1 MSQQE
6 TIQLNELSDISL
18 LYPDS
23 ETMRRA
29 GAGESGA
36 ALPAATAEQLELYY
50 LIDLKSSDIGSFF
63 TADPETIRYRQETF
77 ADMTENPEIARTLLK
92 MLPLLSDITE
102 LRRMGADTG
111 ASTESYLYSITE
123 VELYISLMDHLK
135 KGILPL
141 KDKLQS
147 RAFRALAER
156 ISLLTES
163 EYYTE
168 LNRKLNELKKRVREI
183 KSITVGVNLDAQL
196 RPEHA
201 GVLSVN
207 NEYFKSGE
215 LLDRILRLD
224 FKENEYTCI
233 ASLVPFRKNQSENQQ
248 LALSYAFN
256 SAINEVFKTSIRSWK
271 KVVQLYVLENT
282 DFLIRMMPEIEFVV
296 KASELMTR
304 LAEKGVPLCRPE
316 IRPVSEKAFAV
327 TGLRNPVVAMK
338 IDGDVIPNDFVFD
351 EEGMIFVITGP
362 NRGGKSVTT
371 CGVGLAFVMAQL
383 GLYVPAESATI
394 SPCDCIY
401 THFPT
406 GSEDTIDKGRLG
418 EECARLDA
426 IFDTLTENSLVLL
439 DESLSSTGSYE
450 ASYIA
455 SEVLAGFS
463 MARCRCIFSTHL
475 HDLAASVDRINGDCL
490 PRGGVKI
497 DNMVA
502 AIDEGTRSFKVRRAR
517 PDGKSYARDIAEKY
531 GLSFDKILSKIE
543 KNKE

>member
-1 MSQQE
+1 MAE
-6 TIQLNELSDISL
+6 YENNTDISL
-18 LYPDS
+18 LYPDAES
-23 ETMRRA
+23 MRRQSM
-29 GAGESGA
+29 GQSGA
-36 ALPAATAEQLELYY
+36 RLSEVTAEQLELYY

-63 TADPETIRYRQETF
+63 TADAETIRYRQETF
-77 ADMTENPEIARTLLK
+77 ADMAENPELAKVLLK
-92 MLPLLSDITE
+92 MLPLLGDITE
-102 LRRMGADTG
+102 LRRMGSDSAG
-111 ASTESYLYSITE
+111 STESYLYSITE
-123 VELYISLMDHLK
+123 VELYTSLMDHLK
-135 KGILPL
+135 KGLLPIA
-141 KDKLQS
+141 DKLKS
-147 RAFRALAER
+147 RAFRSLAER
-156 ISLLTES
+156 IRYLTES
-163 EYYTE
+163 EYYK
-168 LNRKLNELKKRVREI
+168 NLNEKLGELTKRVREI

-201 GVLSVN
+201 GVLSIN

-215 LLDRILRLD
+215 ILDKILRLD
-224 FKENEYTCI
+224 FRENEYTCI

-248 LALSYAFN
+248 MALSYAFN

-296 KASELMTR
+296 KAAELMTR
-304 LAEKGVPLCRPE
+304 LEEKGCKLCRPE
-316 IRPVSEKAFAV
+316 IRPMAEKTFTAKN
-327 TGLRNPVVAMK
+327 LCNPVVSLK
-338 IDGDVIPNDFVFD
+338 IDGPVVPNDFTFD
-351 EEGMIFVITGP
+351 EDGMIFVITGP

-371 CGVGLAFVMAQL
+371 CAVGLAFVMAQL
-383 GLYVPAESATI
+383 GLYVCADEAVI

-426 IFDTLTENSLVLL
+426 IFDTLTENSLALL

-455 SEVLAGFS
+455 GEVLSGFS

-475 HDLAASVDRINGDCL
+475 HDLAASVDRINEDCL
-490 PRGGVKI
+490 PKGGVKI

-502 AIDEGTRSFKVRRAR
+502 AIDEGSRSFKVRRAR

-531 GLSFDKILSKIE
+531 GLSIE
-543 KNKE
+543 KIMQKVEKNR

>member
-1 MSQQE
+1 MSYKE
-6 TIQLNELSDISL
+6 NMPEVEMADISL
-18 LYPDS
+18 LYPDG

-29 GAGESGA
+29 GAGMSDA
-36 ALPAATAEQLELYY
+36 RLPADTAEQLELDY
-50 LIDLKSSDIGSFF
+50 LINLKSCDIASFF
-63 TADPETIRYRQETF
+63 TSDPETIRYRQETF
-77 ADMTENPEIARTLLK
+77 ADMTAHPEIAHTLLK

-123 VELYISLMDHLK
+123 VELYTSLMEHLK
-135 KGILPL
+135 KGLLPL
-141 KDKLQS
+141 KNSLGS
-147 RAFRALAER
+147 RAFRAFAER
-156 ISLLTES
+156 ISYLTES
-163 EYYTE
+163 EYYKD
-168 LNRKLNELKKRVREI
+168 LNEKLNELTKRVREI

-196 RPEHA
+196 RPESA

-215 LLDRILRLD
+215 ILDRILRLD
-224 FKENEYTCI
+224 FKENEYTTI

-248 LALSYAFN
+248 MALSYAFN

-282 DFLIRMMPEIEFVV
+282 DFLIRMMPEIEFAV
-296 KASELMTR
+296 KASELMKNLT
-304 LAEKGVPLCRPE
+304 EKGVPLCRPE
-316 IRPVSEKAFAV
+316 IRPMAEKAFTAE
-327 TGLRNPVVAMK
+327 GLRNPVVAMK
-338 IDGDVIPNDFVFD
+338 IDEKVIPNDFTFD

-371 CGVGLAFVMAQL
+371 CAVGLAFILAQL
-383 GLYVPAESATI
+383 GLLVPAERAVL
-394 SPCDCIY
+394 SPADAIY

-426 IFDTLTENSLVLL
+426 IFDTLTENGLVLL

-475 HDLAASVDRINGDCL
+475 HDLAASVDRINADCM
-490 PRGGVKI
+490 PKGGVKI

-517 PDGKSYARDIAEKY
+517 PDGKSYARDIADKY
-531 GLSFDKILSKIE
+531 GLSFDKIMAKIE
-543 KNKE
+543 KKK

>member
-1 MSQQE
+1 MSYKE
-6 TIQLNELSDISL
+6 NMPEVEMADISL
-18 LYPDS
+18 LYPDG

-29 GAGESGA
+29 GAGMSDA
-36 ALPAATAEQLELYY
+36 RLPTDTAEQLELDY
-50 LIDLKSSDIGSFF
+50 LINLKSCDIASFF
-63 TADPETIRYRQETF
+63 TSDPETIRYRQETF
-77 ADMTENPEIARTLLK
+77 ADMAAHPEIAHTLLK

-123 VELYISLMDHLK
+123 VELYTSLMEHLK
-135 KGILPL
+135 KGLLPL
-141 KDKLQS
+141 KASLRS
-147 RAFRALAER
+147 RAFCAFAER
-156 ISLLTES
+156 ISYLTES
-163 EYYTE
+163 EYYKD
-168 LNRKLNELKKRVREI
+168 LNEKLNELTKRVREI

-196 RPEHA
+196 RPESA

-215 LLDRILRLD
+215 ILDRILRLD
-224 FKENEYTCI
+224 FKENEYTTI

-248 LALSYAFN
+248 MALSYAFN

-296 KASELMTR
+296 KASELMKNLT
-304 LAEKGVPLCRPE
+304 EKGVPLCRPE
-316 IRPVSEKAFAV
+316 IRPMAEKAFTAE
-327 TGLRNPVVAMK
+327 GLRNPVVAMK
-338 IDGDVIPNDFVFD
+338 IDEEVIPNDFAFD

-371 CGVGLAFVMAQL
+371 CAVGLAFILAQL
-383 GLYVPAESATI
+383 GLLVPAERAVL
-394 SPCDCIY
+394 SPADAIY

-426 IFDTLTENSLVLL
+426 IFDTLTENGLVLL

-475 HDLAASVDRINGDCL
+475 HDLAASVDRINADCT
-490 PRGGVKI
+490 PKGGVKI

-517 PDGKSYARDIAEKY
+517 PDGKSYARDIADKY
-531 GLSFDKILSKIE
+531 GLSFDKIMTKIE
-543 KNKE
+543 KNK

>member
-1 MSQQE
+1 MSYME
-6 TIQLNELSDISL
+6 NMPEVEMADISL
-18 LYPDS
+18 LYPDG

-29 GAGESGA
+29 GAGMSDA
-36 ALPAATAEQLELYY
+36 RLPADTAEQLELDY
-50 LIDLKSSDIGSFF
+50 LINLKSCDIASFF
-63 TADPETIRYRQETF
+63 TSDPETIRYRQETF
-77 ADMTENPEIARTLLK
+77 ADMTAHPEIAHTLLK

-123 VELYISLMDHLK
+123 VELYTSLMEHLK
-135 KGILPL
+135 KGLLPL
-141 KDKLQS
+141 KDSLQS
-147 RAFRALAER
+147 RAFRAFAER
-156 ISLLTES
+156 ISYLTES
-163 EYYTE
+163 EYYKD
-168 LNRKLNELKKRVREI
+168 LNEKLNELTKRVREI

-196 RPEHA
+196 RPESA

-215 LLDRILRLD
+215 ILDRILRLD
-224 FKENEYTCI
+224 FKENEYTTI

-248 LALSYAFN
+248 MALSYAFN

-282 DFLIRMMPEIEFVV
+282 DFLIRMMPEIEFAV
-296 KASELMTR
+296 KASELMKNLT
-304 LAEKGVPLCRPE
+304 EKGVPLCRPE
-316 IRPVSEKAFAV
+316 IRPMAEKAFTAE
-327 TGLRNPVVAMK
+327 GLRNPVVAMK
-338 IDGDVIPNDFVFD
+338 IDEEVIPNDFTFD
-351 EEGMIFVITGP
+351 EDGMIFVITGP

-371 CGVGLAFVMAQL
+371 CAVGLAFILAQL
-383 GLYVPAESATI
+383 GLLVPAERAVL
-394 SPCDCIY
+394 SPADAIY

-426 IFDTLTENSLVLL
+426 IFDTLTGNGLVLL

-475 HDLAASVDRINGDCL
+475 HDLAASVDQINADCT
-490 PRGGVKI
+490 PKGGVKI

-517 PDGKSYARDIAEKY
+517 PDGKSYARDIADKY
-531 GLSFDKILSKIE
+531 GLSFDKIMAKIE
-543 KNKE
+543 KKK

>member
-1 MSQQE
+1 MSYKE
-6 TIQLNELSDISL
+6 NMPEVEMADISL
-18 LYPDS
+18 LYPDG

-29 GAGESGA
+29 GAGMSDA
-36 ALPAATAEQLELYY
+36 RLPADTAEQLELDY
-50 LIDLKSSDIGSFF
+50 LINLKSCDIASFF
-63 TADPETIRYRQETF
+63 TSDPETIRYRQETF
-77 ADMTENPEIARTLLK
+77 ADMTAHPEIAHTLLK

-123 VELYISLMDHLK
+123 VELYTSLMEHLK
-135 KGILPL
+135 KGLLPL
-141 KDKLQS
+141 KNSLGS
-147 RAFRALAER
+147 RAFRAFAER
-156 ISLLTES
+156 ISYLTES
-163 EYYTE
+163 EYYKD
-168 LNRKLNELKKRVREI
+168 LNEKLNELTKRVREI

-196 RPEHA
+196 RPESA

-215 LLDRILRLD
+215 ILDRILRLD
-224 FKENEYTCI
+224 FKENEYTTI

-248 LALSYAFN
+248 MALSYAFN

-282 DFLIRMMPEIEFVV
+282 DFLIRMMPEIEFAV
-296 KASELMTR
+296 KASELMKNLT
-304 LAEKGVPLCRPE
+304 EKGVPLCRPE
-316 IRPVSEKAFAV
+316 IRPMAEKAFTAE
-327 TGLRNPVVAMK
+327 GLRNPVVAMK
-338 IDGDVIPNDFVFD
+338 IDEKVIPNDFTFD

-371 CGVGLAFVMAQL
+371 CAVGLAFILAQL
-383 GLYVPAESATI
+383 GLLVPAERAVL
-394 SPCDCIY
+394 SPADAIY

-426 IFDTLTENSLVLL
+426 IFDTLTENGLVLL

-475 HDLAASVDRINGDCL
+475 HDLAASVDQINADCT
-490 PRGGVKI
+490 PKGGVKI

-517 PDGKSYARDIAEKY
+517 PDGKSYARDIADKY
-531 GLSFDKILSKIE
+531 GLSFDKIMAKIE
-543 KNKE
+543 KKK

>member
-1 MSQQE
+1 MSE
-6 TIQLNELSDISL
+6 NENVYEVVKADISL

-23 ETMRRA
+23 ETMRL
-29 GAGESGA
+29 A
-36 ALPAATAEQLELYY
+36 AVGGSARLSAVTAEQLELYC
-50 LIDLKSSDIGSFF
+50 LIDLKTSDIGSFF
-63 TADPETIRYRQETF
+63 TCDPETIRYRQETF
-77 ADMTENPEIARTLLK
+77 ADLFANPELSHTLLK

-102 LRRMGADTG
+102 LRRMGSDST

-123 VELYISLMDHLK
+123 VELYTSLMEHLK
-135 KGILPL
+135 KGLLPIRE
-141 KDKLQS
+141 KLQS
-147 RAFRALAER
+147 RAFRGLAER
-156 ISLLTES
+156 VALLTES
-163 EYYTE
+163 EYYKE
-168 LNRKLNELKKRVREI
+168 LNERLNELTKRVREI

-201 GVLSVN
+201 GVLSIN

-215 LLDRILRLD
+215 ILDKILRLD
-224 FKENEYTCI
+224 FKANEYTCI

-248 LALSYAFN
+248 MALSYAFN
-256 SAINEVFKTSIRSWK
+256 SAINDVFKTSIRSWR

-304 LAEKGVPLCRPE
+304 LAERGVPLCRPE
-316 IRPVSEKAFAV
+316 IRPLEEKAFSV

-338 IDGDVIPNDFVFD
+338 IDGDVIPNDFAFD

-371 CGVGLAFVMAQL
+371 CAVGLAFVLAQL
-383 GLYVPAESATI
+383 GLYVPAEQAVL
-394 SPCDCIY
+394 SPCDSIH

-418 EECARLDA
+418 EECARLDT
-426 IFDTLTENSLVLL
+426 IFDTLTEYSLALL

-475 HDLAASVDRINGDCL
+475 HDLAASVDRINADCL
-490 PRGGVKI
+490 PKGGVKI

-531 GLSFDKILSKIE
+531 GLSFEKIMAKIE
-543 KNKE
+543 KNK

>member
-1 MSQQE
+1 MP
-6 TIQLNELSDISL
+6 ELIDTADISL
-18 LYPDS
+18 LYPDTES
-23 ETMRRA
+23 IRRQSVGGG
-29 GAGESGA
+29 GAK
-36 ALPAATAEQLELYY
+36 LNDVTAEQLELYY

-63 TADPETIRYRQETF
+63 TADAEVIRYRQETF
-77 ADMTENPEIARTLLK
+77 ADMTANPEIARVLLK
-92 MLPLLSDITE
+92 MLPLLGDITE
-102 LRRMGADTG
+102 LRRMGSDSAG
-111 ASTESYLYSITE
+111 STESYLYSITE
-123 VELYISLMDHLK
+123 VELYTTLMEHLK
-135 KGILPL
+135 NGLLPI

-147 RAFRALAER
+147 RAFKRLAER

-163 EYYTE
+163 EYYKE
-168 LNRKLNELKKRVREI
+168 LNEKLSDLTKRVREI

-201 GVLSVN
+201 GVLSIN

-215 LLDRILRLD
+215 ILDKILRLD
-224 FKENEYTCI
+224 FKEDEYTCI

-248 LALSYAFN
+248 MALSFAFN

-271 KVVQLYVLENT
+271 KVVQMYVLENT

-296 KASELMTR
+296 KAAELMKK
-304 LAEKGVPLCRPE
+304 LEEKGCHLCCPE
-316 IRPVSEKAFAV
+316 ILPMSEKRFSAKN
-327 TGLRNPVVAMK
+327 LCNPVVTMK
-338 IDGDVIPNDFVFD
+338 IDGPVVPNDFTFD
-351 EEGMIFVITGP
+351 NDGMIFVITGP

-371 CGVGLAFVMAQL
+371 CAVGLAFVMAQL
-383 GLYVPAESATI
+383 GLYVCADEAVI
-394 SPCDCIY
+394 SPCDNIF

-426 IFDTLTENSLVLL
+426 IFDTLTENSLALL

-455 SEVLAGFS
+455 GEVLSGFS

-475 HDLAASVDRINGDCL
+475 HDLAASVDRINDECI
-490 PRGGVKI
+490 PKGGVKI

-502 AIDEGTRSFKVRRAR
+502 AIDEGSRSFKVRRAK

-531 GLSFDKILSKIE
+531 GLSIDKIMAKVE
-543 KNKE
+543 KNR

>member
-1 MSQQE
+1 MSYKE
-6 TIQLNELSDISL
+6 NMPEVEMADISL
-18 LYPDS
+18 LYPDG

-29 GAGESGA
+29 GAGMSDA
-36 ALPAATAEQLELYY
+36 RLPADTAEQLELDY
-50 LIDLKSSDIGSFF
+50 LINLKSCDIASFF
-63 TADPETIRYRQETF
+63 TSDPETIRYRQETF
-77 ADMTENPEIARTLLK
+77 ADMTAHPEIAHTLLK

-123 VELYISLMDHLK
+123 VELYTSLMEHLK
-135 KGILPL
+135 KGLLPL
-141 KDKLQS
+141 KNSLGS
-147 RAFRALAER
+147 RAFRAFAER
-156 ISLLTES
+156 ISYLTES
-163 EYYTE
+163 EYYKD
-168 LNRKLNELKKRVREI
+168 LNEKLNELTKRVREI

-196 RPEHA
+196 RPESA

-215 LLDRILRLD
+215 ILDRILRLD
-224 FKENEYTCI
+224 FKENEYTTI

-248 LALSYAFN
+248 MALSYAFN

-282 DFLIRMMPEIEFVV
+282 DFLIRMMPEIEFAV
-296 KASELMTR
+296 KASELMINLT
-304 LAEKGVPLCRPE
+304 EKGVPLCRPE
-316 IRPVSEKAFAV
+316 IRPMAEKAFTAE
-327 TGLRNPVVAMK
+327 GLRNPVVAMK
-338 IDGDVIPNDFVFD
+338 IDEKVIPNDFTFD

-371 CGVGLAFVMAQL
+371 CAVGLAFILAQL
-383 GLYVPAESATI
+383 GLLVPAERAVL
-394 SPCDCIY
+394 SPADAIY

-426 IFDTLTENSLVLL
+426 IFDTLTENGLVLL

-475 HDLAASVDRINGDCL
+475 HDLAASVDRINADCM
-490 PRGGVKI
+490 PKGGVKI

-517 PDGKSYARDIAEKY
+517 PDGKSYARDIADKY
-531 GLSFDKILSKIE
+531 GLSFDKIMAKIE
-543 KNKE
+543 KKK